1 MTLNEKIIGITQQAN
16 DFLSKDN
23 PIGSQDFINLAGRLM
38 NLSDL
43 ASDLEKLEQEERKE
57 VEFEWIW
64 KGNII

>member
-38 NLSDL
+38 NLSEL
-43 ASDLEKLEQEERKE
+43 ASDLEKLEQEERKDIE
-57 VEFEWIW
+57 Y
-64 KGNII
+64 

>member
-43 ASDLEKLEQEERKE
+43 ASDLEKLEQEERKDIE
-57 VEFEWIW
+57 YQWIW
-64 KGNII
+64 KDNIV

>member
-43 ASDLEKLEQEERKE
+43 ASDLEKLVQEERKDIE
-57 VEFEWIW
+57 Y
-64 KGNII
+64 